1 MTERTRGRTFMA
13 EGKFKV
19 AAVQMVSEPEVQAN
33 LAVAGELIAQA
44 AGEGAQLVALPEYFC
59 ILGLRERDK
68 VTVREAYGHGPIQ
81 DFLAAA
87 AARNKVWLVGGSA
100 PLACADPDKVRNTCL
115 VFDDSGRRVARYDK
129 IHLFG
134 FDLGTERF
142 QESRS
147 IEPGTEVV
155 TLDTPY
161 ARLGLSICYDLR
173 FPELYRKMGTVD
185 LILVPSSFTATTG
198 KDHWEMLLRAR
209 AVENQAYVLA
219 PAQGGHHKNGRDTWG
234 HSMIIDPWGKV
245 LAELARGPGVITAEL
260 DHAEIARV
268 RLSLPAL
275 THRVM

>member
-1 MTERTRGRTFMA
+1 MA
-13 EGKFKV
+13 EGRFKV

-33 LAVAGELIAQA
+33 LAAAGELIAQA
-44 AGEGAQLVALPEYFC
+44 AGEGARLVALPEYFC
-59 ILGLRERDK
+59 LLGRRDRDK
-68 VTVREAYGHGPIQ
+68 VEVREEYGHGPIQ

-87 AARNKVWLVGGSA
+87 AAKNKVWLVGGSA

-115 VFDDSGRRVARYDK
+115 VFDDTGRRVARYDK

-147 IEPGTEVV
+147 IEPGSEVV
-155 TLDTPY
+155 TLDTPFG
-161 ARLGLSICYDLR
+161 RLGLSICYDLR
-173 FPELYRKMGTVD
+173 FPEMYRKMGTVD

-198 KDHWEMLLRAR
+198 KAHWEMLLRAR

-219 PAQGGHHKNGRDTWG
+219 PAQGGHHQNGRDTWG

-245 LAELARGPGVITAEL
+245 LADLPSGPGVVTAEL
-260 DHAEIARV
+260 DHAEIERV
-268 RLSLPAL
+268 RRSLPAL

>member
-1 MTERTRGRTFMA
+1 MA

-33 LAVAGELIAQA
+33 LTVAGELIARA

-59 ILGLRERDK
+59 ILGLRDRDK
-68 VTVREAYGHGPIQ
+68 VDAREDYGHGPIQ

-87 AARNKVWLVGGSA
+87 AAKHKVWLVGGSA

-147 IEPGTEVV
+147 IEPGSELVA
-155 TLDTPY
+155 LDAPF

-173 FPELYRKMGTVD
+173 FPEMYRKLGTVD

-198 KDHWEMLLRAR
+198 KAHWEMLLRAR

-219 PAQGGHHKNGRDTWG
+219 PAQGGHHRNGRDTWG
-234 HSMIIDPWGKV
+234 HSMIIDPWGEV
-245 LAELARGPGVITAEL
+245 LAVLPSGPGVITAEI
-260 DHAEIARV
+260 DHAVIARV
-268 RLSLPAL
+268 RRSLPAL

>member
-1 MTERTRGRTFMA
+1 MA

-19 AAVQMVSEPEVQAN
+19 AAVQMVSEPEVRAN
-33 LAVAGELIAQA
+33 LAVAGELIARA
-44 AGEGAQLVALPEYFC
+44 AAEGACLVALPEYFC

-68 VTVREAYGHGPIQ
+68 VAVREADGHGPIQ

-87 AARNKVWLVGGSA
+87 AAKNKVWLVGGSV
-100 PLACADPDKVRNTCL
+100 PLACADPDRVRNSCL
-115 VFDDSGRRVARYDK
+115 VFDDAGRRVARYDK

-134 FDLGTERF
+134 FDLGAERF

-147 IEPGTEVV
+147 IEPGSEVV
-155 TLDTPY
+155 TVDAPFG
-161 ARLGLSICYDLR
+161 RLGVSICYDLR
-173 FPELYRKMGTVD
+173 FPEMYRKMGTVD

-198 KDHWEMLLRAR
+198 TAHWEMLLRAR

-234 HSMIIDPWGKV
+234 HSMIVDPWGKV
-245 LAELARGPGVITAEL
+245 LPVLAVGAGVVTA
-260 DHAEIARV
+260 DIDRAEIARV
-268 RLSLPAL
+268 RQILPAL

>member
-1 MTERTRGRTFMA
+1 MA

-68 VTVREAYGHGPIQ
+68 VDVRETDGHGPIQ
-81 DFLAAA
+81 DFLAET

-100 PLACADPDKVRNTCL
+100 PLACANPDKVKNTCL
-115 VFDDSGRRVARYDK
+115 VFDQAGRRVARYDK

-147 IEPGTEVV
+147 IEAGSELV
-155 TLDTPY
+155 TVEAPFG
-161 ARLGLSICYDLR
+161 RLGLSICYDLR
-173 FPELYRKMGTVD
+173 FPEMYRKMGVVD

-198 KDHWEMLLRAR
+198 KAHWELLLRAR

-219 PAQGGHHKNGRDTWG
+219 PAQGGHHKNGRDTYG

-245 LAELARGPGVITAEL
+245 LALLASGPGVISAEIK
-260 DHAEIARV
+260 HAEIARV
-268 RLSLPAL
+268 RQSLPAL

>member
-1 MTERTRGRTFMA
+1 MA
-13 EGKFKV
+13 EGTFKV
-19 AAVQMVSEPEVQAN
+19 AAVQMVSGPEVAEN

-44 AGEGAQLVALPEYFC
+44 AAEGARLVALPEYFC
-59 ILGLRERDK
+59 ILGMRDRDK
-68 VTVREAYGHGPIQ
+68 VEVREADGQGPIQ

-87 AARNKVWLVGGSA
+87 AAKNKVWLVGGSA
-100 PLACADPDKVRNTCL
+100 PLACADPDKVRNRCL
-115 VFDDSGRRVARYDK
+115 VYDDAGRRVARYDK

-134 FDLGTERF
+134 FDLGSERF

-147 IEPGTEVV
+147 IEPGAEVV
-155 TLDTPY
+155 TLDTPF

-173 FPELYRKMGTVD
+173 FPELYRRMGAVD

-198 KDHWEMLLRAR
+198 KAHWEMLLCAR
-209 AVENQAYVLA
+209 AVENQAYILA

-234 HSMIIDPWGKV
+234 HSMVIDPWGKV
-245 LAELARGPGVITAEL
+245 LAVRDSGPGVVVAEV

-268 RLSLPAL
+268 RQILPAL

>member
-1 MTERTRGRTFMA
+1 MA
-13 EGKFKV
+13 EGSFKV
-19 AAVQMVSEPEVQAN
+19 AAVQMVSGAEVPTN
-33 LAVAGELIAQA
+33 LAVAGKLIAQA

-59 ILGLRERDK
+59 ILGLRDRDK
-68 VTVREAYGHGPIQ
+68 VSVREAEGRGPIQ
-81 DFLAAA
+81 DFLAETAA
-87 AARNKVWLVGGSA
+87 KYKIWLVGGSA
-100 PLACADPDKVRNTCL
+100 PLECADPDKVRNTCL
-115 VFDDSGRRVARYDK
+115 VFDDCGRRVARYDK

-134 FDLGTERF
+134 FESGTERF

-147 IEPGTEVV
+147 IEPGSEVV
-155 TLDTPY
+155 TVDAPF

-173 FPELYRKMGTVD
+173 FPEMYRKMGVVD

-198 KDHWEMLLRAR
+198 KAHWEMLLRAR

-219 PAQGGHHKNGRDTWG
+219 PAQGGHHQNGRDTYG

-245 LAELARGPGVITAEL
+245 LAVLASGPGVITAEI

-268 RLSLPAL
+268 RQSLPAL

>member
-1 MTERTRGRTFMA
+1 MA

-33 LAVAGELIAQA
+33 LAVAGELIARA
-44 AGEGAQLVALPEYFC
+44 AGEGARLVALPEYFC
-59 ILGLRERDK
+59 ILGRRDRDK
-68 VTVREAYGHGPIQ
+68 VVVREEDGQGPIQ
-81 DFLAAA
+81 DFLAEA

-100 PLACADPDKVRNTCL
+100 PLACADPDKVRNACL
-115 VFDDSGRRVARYDK
+115 VFDDAGRRVARYDK

-134 FDLGTERF
+134 FDLGKERF

-147 IEPGTEVV
+147 IEPGAEVV
-155 TLDTPY
+155 TLDAPF

-173 FPELYRKMGTVD
+173 FPEMYRKMGAVD

-234 HSMIIDPWGKV
+234 HSMIVDPWGKV
-245 LAELARGPGVITAEL
+245 LADLPSGPGVVTAEI

>member
-1 MTERTRGRTFMA
+1 MA

-33 LAVAGELIAQA
+33 LAVARELIAQA
-44 AGEGAQLVALPEYFC
+44 AGEGARLVALPEYFC
-59 ILGLRERDK
+59 ILGLREGDK
-68 VTVREAYGHGPIQ
+68 VAVREADGHGPIQ
-81 DFLAAA
+81 DFLAES

-100 PLACADPDKVRNTCL
+100 PLECADPNKVKNSCL
-115 VFDDSGRRVARYDK
+115 VFDEAGRRVARYDK

-134 FDLGTERF
+134 FDLGTEHF

-147 IEPGTEVV
+147 IEPGSEVV
-155 TLDTPY
+155 TVDAPFG
-161 ARLGLSICYDLR
+161 RLGLSICYDLR
-173 FPELYRKMGTVD
+173 FPEMYRKMGVVD

-198 KDHWEMLLRAR
+198 KAHWEMLLRAR

-219 PAQGGHHKNGRDTWG
+219 PAQGGHHKNGRDTYG

-245 LAELARGPGVITAEL
+245 LAVLASGPGVIAAEI
-260 DHAEIARV
+260 DHNEIARV
-268 RLSLPAL
+268 RQSLPAL

>member
-1 MTERTRGRTFMA
+1 MA

-44 AGEGAQLVALPEYFC
+44 AGEGAQLVGLPEYFC

-147 IEPGTEVV
+147 IEPGSVV
-155 TLDTPY
+155 AD
-161 ARLGLSICYDLR
+161 LGAGTGYFLAALSKAVG
-173 FPELYRKMGTVD
+173 PEGDAGLQDVEMRGGEEEGT
-185 LILVPSSFTATTG
+185 
-198 KDHWEMLLRAR
+198 
-209 AVENQAYVLA
+209 
-219 PAQGGHHKNGRDTWG
+219 
-234 HSMIIDPWGKV
+234 
-245 LAELARGPGVITAEL
+245 
-260 DHAEIARV
+260 
-268 RLSLPAL
+268 
-275 THRVM
+275 

>member
-1 MTERTRGRTFMA
+1 MA
-13 EGKFKV
+13 EGRFKV
-19 AAVQMVSEPEVQAN
+19 AAVQMVSEPDVQTN
-33 LAVAGELIAQA
+33 LAAAGELIARA
-44 AGEGAQLVALPEYFC
+44 AGEGARLVALPEYFC
-59 ILGLRERDK
+59 ILGLRDRDK
-68 VTVREAYGHGPIQ
+68 VMVREADGRGPIQ

-100 PLACADPDKVRNTCL
+100 PLECADPDKVRNSCL
-115 VFDDSGRRVARYDK
+115 VFDDAGRRVARYDK

-134 FDLGTERF
+134 FDLGEERF

-147 IEPGTEVV
+147 IEPGSEVV
-155 TLDTPY
+155 TLDTPF

-173 FPELYRKMGTVD
+173 FPELYRKMGAVD
-185 LILVPSSFTATTG
+185 VILIPSSFTATTG
-198 KDHWEMLLRAR
+198 KAHWEMLLRAR

-234 HSMIIDPWGKV
+234 HSMIIDPWGEVLGV
-245 LAELARGPGVITAEL
+245 LASGPGVVTADI

>member
-1 MTERTRGRTFMA
+1 MA
-13 EGKFKV
+13 EGKFSV
-19 AAVQMVSEPEVQAN
+19 AAVQMVSEPEVPAN
-33 LAVAGELIAQA
+33 LAVAGELIARA

-59 ILGLRERDK
+59 ILGQRDRDK
-68 VTVREAYGHGPIQ
+68 VLVREEYGHGPIQ

-100 PLACADPDKVRNTCL
+100 PLACADPDKVKNSCL
-115 VFDDSGRRVARYDK
+115 VFDDSGKRVARYDK

-134 FDLGTERF
+134 FDLGAERF

-147 IEPGTEVV
+147 IEAGSEVV
-155 TLDTPY
+155 TLDTPFG
-161 ARLGLSICYDLR
+161 RLGLSICYDLR
-173 FPELYRKMGTVD
+173 FPEMYRKMGVVD

-198 KDHWEMLLRAR
+198 RAHWEMLLCAR

-245 LAELARGPGVITAEL
+245 LAVLDAGPGVVAAEIDL
-260 DHAEIARV
+260 AEIARV
-268 RLSLPAL
+268 RRMLPAL

>member
-1 MTERTRGRTFMA
+1 MA
-13 EGKFKV
+13 ERRFKV

-33 LAVAGELIAQA
+33 LAVAGKLIEQA

-59 ILGLRERDK
+59 ILGLRDRDK
-68 VTVREAYGHGPIQ
+68 VSVREADGHGPIQ
-81 DFLAAA
+81 DFLAETAA
-87 AARNKVWLVGGSA
+87 KNRVWLVGGSA
-100 PLACADPDKVRNTCL
+100 PLECADPDKVKNSCL
-115 VFDDSGRRVARYDK
+115 VFDDAGRRVARYDK

-134 FDLGTERF
+134 FESGTERF

-147 IEPGTEVV
+147 IEPGSEVV
-155 TLDTPY
+155 TVDAPF

-173 FPELYRKMGTVD
+173 FPEMYRKMGVVD

-198 KDHWEMLLRAR
+198 KAHWEMLLRAR

-219 PAQGGHHKNGRDTWG
+219 PAQGGHHKNGRDTFG
-234 HSMIIDPWGKV
+234 HSMIIDPWGTV
-245 LAELARGPGVITAEL
+245 LAVLASGPGVVTAEI

-268 RLSLPAL
+268 RQSLPAL

>member
-1 MTERTRGRTFMA
+1 MA

-68 VTVREAYGHGPIQ
+68 VAVRETDGHGPIQ
-81 DFLAAA
+81 DFLAQT

-100 PLACADPDKVRNTCL
+100 PLECADPNKVKNTCL
-115 VFDDSGRRVARYDK
+115 VFDQAGLRVARYDK

-134 FDLGTERF
+134 FELGTERF
-142 QESRS
+142 QESRT
-147 IEPGTEVV
+147 IEPGNEVV
-155 TLDTPY
+155 TVDAPFG
-161 ARLGLSICYDLR
+161 RLGLSICYDLR
-173 FPELYRKMGTVD
+173 FPEMYRKMGVVD

-198 KDHWEMLLRAR
+198 KAHWEMLLRAR

-219 PAQGGHHKNGRDTWG
+219 PAQGGHHKNGRDTYG

-245 LAELARGPGVITAEL
+245 LAVLAGGPGVIAAEI

-268 RLSLPAL
+268 RQSMPAL

>member
-1 MTERTRGRTFMA
+1 MA

-59 ILGLRERDK
+59 ILGLRDRDK
-68 VTVREAYGHGPIQ
+68 VMVREADGHGPIQ

-87 AARNKVWLVGGSA
+87 AARNKIWLVGGSA

-115 VFDDSGRRVARYDK
+115 VFDDTGRRAARYDK

-134 FDLGTERF
+134 FDLGSERF

-147 IEPGTEVV
+147 IEPGNEVK
-155 TLDTPY
+155 TLDTPF

-173 FPELYRKMGTVD
+173 FPEMYRKMGTVD

-198 KDHWEMLLRAR
+198 KAHWEMLLCAR

-245 LAELARGPGVITAEL
+245 LAVLESGPGVVTAEI

-268 RLSLPAL
+268 RRMLPAL

>member
-1 MTERTRGRTFMA
+1 MA

-68 VTVREAYGHGPIQ
+68 VAVRETDGHGPIQ
-81 DFLAAA
+81 DFLAEA

-100 PLACADPDKVRNTCL
+100 PLECADPNKVKNACL
-115 VFDDSGRRVARYDK
+115 VFDQAGRRVARYDK

-134 FDLGTERF
+134 FELGTERF

-147 IEPGTEVV
+147 IEAGSEVV
-155 TLDTPY
+155 TLEAPFG
-161 ARLGLSICYDLR
+161 RLGLSICYDLR
-173 FPELYRKMGTVD
+173 FPEMYRKMGVVD

-198 KDHWEMLLRAR
+198 KAHWEMLLRAR

-219 PAQGGHHKNGRDTWG
+219 PAQGGHHKNGRDTHG
-234 HSMIIDPWGKV
+234 HSMIVDPWGKV
-245 LAELARGPGVITAEL
+245 LAVLASGPGVITAEI

-268 RLSLPAL
+268 RQSLPAL

>member
-1 MTERTRGRTFMA
+1 MA

-19 AAVQMVSEPEVQAN
+19 AAVQMVSEPEVQTN
-33 LAVAGELIAQA
+33 LAVAGELIARA
-44 AGEGAQLVALPEYFC
+44 AGEGARLVALPEYFC
-59 ILGLRERDK
+59 LLGLHERDK
-68 VTVREAYGHGPIQ
+68 VRVREADGHGPIQ

-87 AARNKVWLVGGSA
+87 AAKNKVWLVGGSA
-100 PLACADPDKVRNTCL
+100 PLTCADPDKVRNACL
-115 VFDDSGRRVARYDK
+115 VFDDAGRRVARYDK

-147 IEPGTEVV
+147 IEPGREVV
-155 TLDTPY
+155 TLDTPF

-173 FPELYRKMGTVD
+173 FPEMYRRMGAVD

-198 KDHWEMLLRAR
+198 KAHWELLLRAR

-234 HSMIIDPWGKV
+234 HSMIIDPWGEV
-245 LAELARGPGVITAEL
+245 LAVLAGGPGVVTAEI
-260 DHAEIARV
+260 DPAEIARV
-268 RLSLPAL
+268 RRSLPAL
-275 THRVM
+275 THRVL

>member
-1 MTERTRGRTFMA
+1 MVKGR
-13 EGKFKV
+13 FKV
-19 AAVQMVSEPEVQAN
+19 AALQMVSEPEVQAN
-33 LAVAGELIAQA
+33 LGVAGELIAQA

-59 ILGLRERDK
+59 ILGLRDRDK
-68 VTVREAYGHGPIQ
+68 VSAREADGHGPIQ

-87 AARNKVWLVGGSA
+87 AAKNKVWLVGGSA
-100 PLACADPDKVRNTCL
+100 PLACADPNKVNNTCL
-115 VFDDSGRRVARYDK
+115 VFDAAGRRVARYDK

-147 IEPGTEVV
+147 IEPGSEVV
-155 TLDTPY
+155 TLDAPF

-173 FPELYRKMGTVD
+173 FPELYRKMGAVD
-185 LILVPSSFTATTG
+185 LILVPSCFTATTG

-209 AVENQAYVLA
+209 AVENQAYVIA
-219 PAQGGHHKNGRDTWG
+219 PAQGGHHKNGRDTHG

-245 LAELARGPGVITAEL
+245 LAVLAGGPGVVTAEI

-268 RLSLPAL
+268 RQILPAL